1 MISSVL
7 TTAGTTLGTTLLAM
21 GAWWLLLSFNGWTL
35 IGHCSAGIKAKCPP
49 QQIVLARHILL
60 STLGQCLP

>member
-49 QQIVLARHILL
+49 PA
-60 STLGQCLP
+60 G